1 MKKLLIFSALALS
14 CLIVSAQEIPLT
26 GGWRMKKASDVK
38 VDGSQLTMTEPE
50 MAGWL
55 NATVPGTVLTTLI
68 NNKVMPDP
76 YFGMNNAAIPDI
88 YNEGRDYYTYWFF
101 TRFSTETLDSTK
113 QVWLN
118 FRGINYSA
126 EIYLNGNRVNEQ
138 QA

>member
-1 MKKLLIFSALALS
+1 M
-14 CLIVSAQEIPLT
+14 E
-26 GGWRMKKASDVK
+26 
-38 VDGSQLTMTEPE
+38 DGSQLTKTEPD

-55 NATVPGTVLTTLI
+55 IATVPGTVLTTLI

-76 YFGMNNAAIPDI
+76 YFGMNNAAIPDV
-88 YNEGRDYYTYWFF
+88 YTEGRDYYTYWFF